1 MKPSTVFAVGYFVG
15 TAAGMPTGAWLP
27 WWFSGAPAWVLG
39 FIAWH
44 GCYLGPS
51 ESEWEWEFTRGEAR
65 RTGERLRALDMKYRH
80 ANRCLALGLFWGAMS
95 GASATAMPQV
105 LGALV
110 WPGHDDAG
118 LGIVVATLT
127 ALGWLVGALLEP
139 DDAPAIRP
147 GTVGLG
153 LYLVFVATCALPALW
168 EVL

>member
-1 MKPSTVFAVGYFVG
+1 MKPSTVFAVGYLVG
-15 TAAGMPTGAWLP
+15 TAAGMPAGAWLP

-39 FIAWH
+39 FIAWR
-44 GCYLGPS
+44 GNYLGPS
-51 ESEWEWEFTRGEAR
+51 SAEWHLEFMRDDAR
-65 RTGERLRALDMKYRH
+65 RTIECLRALDAKYRH
-80 ANRCLALGLFWGAMS
+80 VNRCLALGLSWGAMD

-139 DDAPAIRP
+139 DDVPALRP
-147 GTVGLG
+147 GVVGLG
-153 LYLVFVATCALPALW
+153 LYLVVTTTCALPALW